1 MAVAADDD
9 LDRRPAGADA
19 ANDMAQHQRHLCPV
33 RRLAGAQD
41 DSDGLA
47 GRRLVNVD
55 WHKAAAVVVRIEERE
70 LLAAVNPVLG
80 VVDIEQ
86 DAPRYGSK
94 LSQNNSIIAA
104 IMRLSAVA
112 PAGSRAG

>member
-1 MAVAADDD
+1 M
-9 LDRRPAGADA
+9 
-19 ANDMAQHQRHLCPV
+19 
-33 RRLAGAQD
+33 
-41 DSDGLA
+41 
-47 GRRLVNVD
+47 
-55 WHKAAAVVVRIEERE
+55 RIEERE

-86 DAPRYGSK
+86 DAPRGTCSK

-112 PAGSRAG
+112 LGRFSSRLIVGCERRG

>member
-1 MAVAADDD
+1 MAVAAQDD
-9 LDRRPAGADA
+9 LDRRPASADA
-19 ANDMAQHQRHLCPV
+19 ADDMAQHQRDLGPV

-55 WHKAAAVVVRIEERE
+55 RQKAAAVVVRIEERE

-80 VVDIEQ
+80 VIDIEQ
-86 DAPRYGSK
+86 DGRGTCSK
-94 LSQNNSIIAA
+94 LSQNNSITAA

-112 PAGSRAG
+112 LGRSRAG